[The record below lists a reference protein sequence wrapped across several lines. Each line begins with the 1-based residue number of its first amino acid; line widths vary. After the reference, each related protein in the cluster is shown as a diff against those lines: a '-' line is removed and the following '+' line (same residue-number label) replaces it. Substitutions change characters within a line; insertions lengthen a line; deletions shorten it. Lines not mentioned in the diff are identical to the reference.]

1 MKKIVSFTIEKELV
15 GWLETVS
22 KDNPK
27 YRNKSH
33 FVEIALQKLRQEEE
47 KKKRQ

>member
-1 MKKIVSFTIEKELV
+1 MKKIISFTIEKELV
-15 GWLETVS
+15 TWLDTIS

-33 FVEIALQKLRQEEE
+33 FVEVAVRMLKEQEEKVGE
-47 KKKRQ
+47 